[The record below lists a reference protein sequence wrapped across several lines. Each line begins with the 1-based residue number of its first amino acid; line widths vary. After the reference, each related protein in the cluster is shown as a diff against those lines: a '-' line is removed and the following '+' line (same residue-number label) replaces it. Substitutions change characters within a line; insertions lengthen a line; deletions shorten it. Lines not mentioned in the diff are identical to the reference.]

1 MKGRRHMAKAACAAL
16 LLAASPLGAENDPTS
31 YSLSWTYSRLAET
44 DWRITTPDDETASVD
59 GKTILFNTGDMEVA
73 HMMAHT
79 NKYDD
84 YHRFSFSHTDL
95 EPVSGAGSPIKLDIV
110 IDYNGGD
117 GWDTLKLPDA
127 GKTSGPVAILFD
139 LSAQEEAGRTYIN
152 ACSFYAH
159 AELKGPAG
167 VYEATV
173 TIEETSP

>member
-1 MKGRRHMAKAACAAL
+1 MKERRHMAKAACAAL
-16 LLAASPLGAENDPTS
+16 LLAASPLGAKNAATS
-31 YSLSWTYSRLAET
+31 YSLSWTYSRRAET
-44 DWRITTPDDETASVD
+44 DWRITTPDDETASVG

-79 NKYDD
+79 NKYGDC
-84 YHRFSFSHTDL
+84 HRFSFSHTDL

-110 IDYNGGD
+110 IDYNGEK
-117 GWDTLKLPDA
+117 GWNTLKLPDA
-127 GKTSGPVAILFD
+127 GKTSEPVPILFD